1 MKVILEDL
9 SHFLN
14 NVVRPIADFV
24 KRSAIT
30 DPMVRLYT
38 RKGELY
44 LESSSGNRT
53 VNAHI
58 NSAVKEG
65 GDSYILSSAL
75 TGVKSSHKRAILE
88 VKKNKLSIK
97 SGDANRKMVMEI
109 DTISNEGYP
118 STKEVKA
125 SKGKIGRIS
134 LAKMQDA
141 LTKININPILV
152 PGVEQATVS
161 MHVTDDGRVRIL
173 VNDSHRVMALE
184 TDEKKGMQFKDEII
198 TDFKEIL
205 GILSVT
211 SSLSESAVIVV
222 TKKRFETLGYDEDKN
237 RKIAIRMSHSV
248 PNVNL
253 AQRVKILYEKALK
266 EKSVM
271 GFVPDESFQEV
282 LENIVTLANLRSKQ
296 GVLDIHLRKKSLMIA
311 GSGPSSTYKET
322 VGVKKVQ
329 GAGSVRVAANV
340 LADIIRLFSEDAIIK
355 ITKSSI
361 VVKNNWEDDDETTYF
376 ILPFLAMEKK

>member
-14 NVVRPIADFV
+14 NVVRPTADFV

-30 DPMVRLYT
+30 DPMMRLYT

-65 GDSYILSSAL
+65 GDAYILSSAL
-75 TGVKSSHKRAILE
+75 TGVRSSHKRAILE
-88 VKKNKLSIK
+88 VKKNKLSLK

-109 DTISNEGYP
+109 DTVSNEGYP

-134 LAKMQDA
+134 LVRMQEA

-152 PGVEQATVS
+152 PGVEQATIS

-222 TKKRFETLGYDEDKN
+222 TKKRFETLGYDENKN
-237 RKIAIRMSHSV
+237 RKVAIRMSHSV

-253 AQRVKILYEKALK
+253 AQRVKVLYEKALK

-282 LENIVTLANLRSKQ
+282 LENVVTLANLRSKQ
-296 GVLDIHLRKKSLMIA
+296 GVLDIHLRKKSIMIA

-329 GAGSVRVAANV
+329 GTGSVRVAANV
-340 LADIIRLFSEDAIIK
+340 LADIIRLFSEDAIVK